1 MVKQAVIREVHSL
14 SMSCDPVG
22 NLLLLKMVFTGGKWA
37 SVYLPAHIV
46 FWMLEHFPV
55 NQDPM
60 LPAPPPLPQI
70 FAEDWDDNYTPRVF
84 TVQCKQFADA
94 IRMTI
99 EFDDKRPDLP
109 VLLNR
114 TNVELMRQFM
124 LTYKDQLMDLGLF

>member
-1 MVKQAVIREVHSL
+1 MVKQAVIREVKSL

-22 NLLLLKMVFTGGKWA
+22 NLLLLKMVFMNDKWA
-37 SVYLPAHIV
+37 CVFLPAHIV

-70 FAEDWDDNYTPRVF
+70 FSEDWDDNFTPRVF

-99 EFDDKRPDLP
+99 EFDDRRADLP

-124 LTYKDQLMDLGLF
+124 LTYKDKLMDLGLF